1 MIVSK
6 FLKEKKT
13 NFEKLSSPGNTWF
26 RAVNKILKE
35 LEQSF
40 EKMVIDLVSLVTDR
54 EIQKV
59 SVRKPDMDIWRR
71 SEKPFEQTKIMNQA
85 FHECP
90 NVYFEVYDHVF
101 LGCLRWDLKNLSE
114 VRTSQIDVWVGWREL
129 FIEEK

>member
-1 MIVSK
+1 M
-6 FLKEKKT
+6 
-13 NFEKLSSPGNTWF
+13 
-26 RAVNKILKE
+26 NKILKE

-71 SEKPFEQTKIMNQA
+71 SEKPFEQTEIMNQA

-101 LGCLRWDLKNLSE
+101 LGCLR
-114 VRTSQIDVWVGWREL
+114 
-129 FIEEK
+129 